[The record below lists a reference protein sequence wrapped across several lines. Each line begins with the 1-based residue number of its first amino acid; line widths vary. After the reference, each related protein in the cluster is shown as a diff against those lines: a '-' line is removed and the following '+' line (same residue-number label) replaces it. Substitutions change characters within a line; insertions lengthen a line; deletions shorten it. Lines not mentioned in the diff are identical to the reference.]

1 MTSWNIDNDNHN
13 SPTPRVDVDGA
24 SPGPFAKYGE
34 ELSSVRVS
42 VPEEGYQT
50 RYIAP
55 QYSTVQY
62 STVQYTAVQYSTVQ
76 CLTRT
81 TTLVTVDTGNRVTV
95 EEQNHTQAGT
105 RTEIQFTF

>member
-1 MTSWNIDNDNHN
+1 MDAHS
-13 SPTPRVDVDGA
+13 S
-24 SPGPFAKYGE
+24 GPFEKYGE

-50 RYIAP
+50 RYSIMLP
-55 QYSTVQY
+55 HST
-62 STVQYTAVQYSTVQ
+62 VQYSTVQ

-81 TTLVTVDTGNRVTV
+81 TTLVTVDTGDRVTV
-95 EEQNHTQAGT
+95 VEQNHTPAGT